1 MEGFWVYGVNPVREA
16 LRAGV
21 PAGKLLL
28 ARQKGVGEI
37 LELAE
42 RRGVRVEVVRR
53 SELSSLLSGIPHQGV
68 ALWLEDFPYA
78 DLEDVLQGEGEP
90 FIVVLD
96 GIEDPRN
103 FGAIVRTAE
112 ASGVWGVIIPKRR
125 AVGVTGVVAKASAG
139 AVFHLPIARVSNIA
153 QAMRK
158 LKQKGIWFIGAEA
171 GAGESIYDLD
181 LRGPLALVI
190 GSEGKGIR
198 PLVRRECDFLVSI
211 PMKGR
216 INSLNASV
224 AAAVLMYEVLRQR
237 EFSNPGH

>member
-1 MEGFWVYGVNPVREA
+1 MEGFWVYGLNPVREA

-21 PAGKLLL
+21 PVGRLLL
-28 ARQKGVGEI
+28 ARQKGVEEI

-42 RRGVRVEVVRR
+42 RRGVRVEVVER
-53 SELSSLLSGIPHQGV
+53 SELSSLLSGVPHQGV
-68 ALWLEDFPYA
+68 ALWLEAFPYA
-78 DLEDVLQGEGEP
+78 DLEDVLEGEGEP
-90 FIVVLD
+90 IIVILD

-103 FGAIVRTAE
+103 LGAIVRTAE

-125 AVGVTGVVAKASAG
+125 AVGVTAVVAKASAG
-139 AVFHLPIARVSNIA
+139 AVFHLPIVRVSNIA
-153 QAMRK
+153 QTIRK
-158 LKQKGIWFIGAEA
+158 LKQRGIWFVGAEA
-171 GAGESIYDLD
+171 EARESIYDLD

-190 GSEGKGIR
+190 GSEGRGIR

-237 EFSNPGH
+237 EFSNPGR